1 MSQQMTQLRS
11 DAPRI
16 SEILLKQELELLA
29 KRVEILTAQIQQ
41 LSNLINSLL

>member
-1 MSQQMTQLRS
+1 MSQLRS

-16 SEILLKQELELLA
+16 SEILLKQELEQLA
-29 KRVEILTAQIQQ
+29 KRVEELSLQIKQ

>member
-1 MSQQMTQLRS
+1 MSKLRS

-29 KRVEILTAQIQQ
+29 KRVDELSLQIKQ